1 MKPSDPPKRVGVVV
15 PPENPTVEPEMRRL
29 LPPECGMYASRLPVV
44 PGDLKARVDAYAG
57 HYPAAVKSFGALKLD
72 ALFIGV
78 TGPSYALGEQQDR
91 GLAGTLS
98 RDLGAPVV
106 TATIAML
113 DTLGTLGA
121 KRVAVVSPY
130 SKWLN
135 ERALVYF
142 KGAGLDVVDL
152 VAVSEEFRA
161 YHLVTAEVVAAVR
174 KVDAR
179 GADAI
184 VLTGT
189 GMRTLDAIA
198 AVSGEFDVPIL
209 SSNLCG
215 AWRVLEHVG
224 GRPGADLARA
234 APSLAARLPG

>member
-1 MKPSDPPKRVGVVV
+1 
-15 PPENPTVEPEMRRL
+15 
-29 LPPECGMYASRLPVV
+29 
-44 PGDLKARVDAYAG
+44 
-57 HYPAAVKSFGALKLD
+57 VKGFGALKLD

-78 TGPSYALGEQQDR
+78 TGPSYALGEQKDR
-91 GLAGTLS
+91 ELAGTLS

-135 ERALVYF
+135 ERALDYF
-142 KGAGLDVVDL
+142 KGAGFDVVDL